1 MTRLWYLIYIVI
13 QLTWGFIQSMMGF
26 IVFLRHSGDPHSFYR
41 GCVLTKWNHSSGL
54 SLGLFIFTPFEAGK
68 NGDRLIVHEYGH
80 TFQSLFLGPLYIPL
94 IGIPSFVWARHRR
107 YKRMRALKGLSYS
120 YYWTEK
126 WADRLGETV
135 TGMPSHRNQKNEEN
149 KKVFKA

>member
-1 MTRLWYLIYIVI
+1 MTFLWRAMYVAI
-13 QLTWGFIQSMMGF
+13 QLTWGFIQSTMGF
-26 IVFLRHSGDPHSFYR
+26 IVFLRHSRDPHILYR
-41 GCVLTKWNHSSGL
+41 GSILTKWKHSSGL

-94 IGIPSFVWARHRR
+94 IGIPSFVWAKHGR
-107 YKRMRALKGLSYS
+107 YKKMREVRGLSYS

-126 WADRLGETV
+126 WADSLGEV
-135 TGMPSHRNQKNEEN
+135 ATGMPSLRDKSNRI
-149 KKVFKA
+149 